1 MFLSREIELFGPLL
15 PSLLDN
21 AAIVICQ
28 AISQVLRHCN
38 DMLQTV
44 FIVRQNLNRKVA
56 KSIDNLSKIFFKL
69 ISKPISK
76 FLKV

>member
-21 AAIVICQ
+21 ATIVICQ

-38 DMLQTV
+38 DMLQNV